1 MTTTPR
7 KAALAALLA
16 ILLLSGFAAQEP
28 PPADRYPT
36 GLIPLT
42 PEQLETILDTWPR
55 VVRVGFNWLGFE
67 RVNAVR
73 VRAGQEPLG
82 PDAVRPVG
90 REVESARGARR
101 LAVQT
106 LAAEPERLGDLPV
119 SVDNSKLPYF
129 PPIRSQGQLGSCTAF
144 ATTYTQLSYMTAFQR
159 GLDIRDN
166 GDNTNKYSPK
176 WTYNMVND
184 GLNSGSSFSEIFPLL
199 EKHGACTWAEFPYDN
214 DFRFWCLDPAA
225 WRNALDVKTD
235 PSTYVWPASTETGL
249 GQIKELLVNGYV
261 LTFGTYIS
269 SWVYKLISDDPS
281 TLDDDAEAGKRI
293 AYWLNGSEGGHAMTV
308 VGYNDA
314 VWTDVNGN
322 GLVDPGEKGAFRIA
336 NSWGAAW
343 EESGFVWLAY
353 DALKSV
359 SAVDGGPS
367 QGRIRAFQGDIA
379 HVLTVRDGYAPL
391 MIAEFTVNHLKRDQL
406 KMTLGRSDTSAE
418 VPSVVWTPGAVKN
431 SGGPYAFD
439 GSTTAVDGTFVF
451 DLSDLLVEGGA
462 FLRYYVGMS
471 DNAAG
476 DPATLKAF
484 KIVDLT
490 TAPPTELASSLVP
503 RTADGGQPV
512 YSYVDYAYSGP
523 LPGYNRLPRLSNP
536 QVQPAS
542 GSISDTFTY
551 YVRYYDGDGDV
562 PAVKDVWIDGAA
574 RPMSFL
580 SSGGGSA
587 SDGWYYYQTSLSAGT
602 HDYYFLFEDGR
613 GGSARTPTSGELSGP
628 DVFALLVTSLQPS
641 SATAGGPA
649 FVLTVEG
656 SYFED
661 GAVVRWDGSDRPTA
675 FVSSSRLE
683 AQIAAADIDRGR
695 YVEVTVRNPDGE
707 ISNPRTFTINNPHPA
722 LSSISPDR
730 ATGGGPDFTL
740 TLLGSNFVP
749 GSTVRWGAVEKAAT
763 FVSGTELRALIASG
777 DLSTAGDIS
786 VSVFNP
792 APGGGESSAA
802 VLTVAGVALSSS
814 PESAT
819 VSAGQSVAYD
829 ITITPQHGTFD
840 SPVSFSC
847 ERLPRAC
854 TAVFTPASATP
865 GASSVKTVLAL
876 STKSR
881 AGAAMG
887 GLSASS
893 ARIPPAWGLLLLL
906 PALVLALRA
915 GRPGRPGLAR
925 RYLAAAALVCALAL
939 AGGCGAGG
947 TGTDSPGQGTPAGT
961 YEITVKATSG
971 SLTASTTV
979 TLVVL

>member
-1 MTTTPR
+1 
-7 KAALAALLA
+7 
-16 ILLLSGFAAQEP
+16 
-28 PPADRYPT
+28 
-36 GLIPLT
+36 
-42 PEQLETILDTWPR
+42 
-55 VVRVGFNWLGFE
+55 
-67 RVNAVR
+67 
-73 VRAGQEPLG
+73 
-82 PDAVRPVG
+82 
-90 REVESARGARR
+90 
-101 LAVQT
+101 
-106 LAAEPERLGDLPV
+106 
-119 SVDNSKLPYF
+119 
-129 PPIRSQGQLGSCTAF
+129 
-144 ATTYTQLSYMTAFQR
+144 MTAFQR
-159 GLDIRDN
+159 GLDIRN
-166 GDNTNKYSPK
+166 NSDNTNKYSPK

-184 GLNSGSSFSEIFPLL
+184 GLDSGSSFAEIFPLL
-199 EKHGACTWAEFPYDN
+199 EKHGACTWAEFPYN
-214 DFRFWCLDPAA
+214 SDFRAWCLDPAA

-249 GQIKELLVNGYV
+249 GQIKDLLVNGYV

-269 SWVYKLISDDPS
+269 SWVYKFISNDPS
-281 TLDDDAEAGKRI
+281 TAADDAEVGKR
-293 AYWLNGSEGGHAMTV
+293 AAFWLNGSEGSHAMTV

-314 VWTDVNGN
+314 VWTDINSN
-322 GLVDPGEKGAFRIA
+322 GLIDPGEKGAFRIA

-343 EESGFVWLAY
+343 EDGGFVWLAY
-353 DALKSV
+353 DALKRV

-367 QGRIRAFQGDIA
+367 QGRIRAFQSDIA

-391 MIAEFTVNHLKRDQL
+391 MIAEFTVNHAKRNQL
-406 KMTLGRSDTSAE
+406 RMTLGRSGTSVE
-418 VPSVVWTPGAVKN
+418 VPAQVWIPEAIKN
-431 SGGPYAFD
+431 KGGPNAFD

-451 DLSDLLVEGGA
+451 DLSDIIVESGT

-503 RTADGGQPV
+503 RTADGGQQV

-542 GSISDTFTY
+542 GSVRDTFNY

-562 PAVKDVWIDGAA
+562 PPVRDVWIDGAA

-587 SDGWYYYQTSLSAGT
+587 SDGWYYYRTSLSSGT

-613 GGSARTPTSGELSGP
+613 GGSARTPTSGALSGP
-628 DVFALLVTSLQPS
+628 AVYALLVTSLQPS
-641 SATAGGPA
+641 AATAGGPA

-656 SYFED
+656 SDFAG
-661 GAVVRWDGSDRPTA
+661 GAVVRWDGNDRPTT
-675 FVSSSRLE
+675 FVSGSLLE

-695 YVEVTVRNPDGE
+695 YVRVTVRNPDGE
-707 ISNPRTFTINNPHPA
+707 ISDARTFTVNNPLPA
-722 LSSISPDR
+722 LGSISPDR
-730 ATGGGPDFTL
+730 VTGGGPGLTL

-749 GSTVRWGAVEKAAT
+749 GSAVRWGAVEKAAT
-763 FVSGTELRALIASG
+763 FVSGTELRALIASA
-777 DLSTAGDIS
+777 DLSTAGEVP
-786 VSVFNP
+786 VSVLNP
-792 APGGGESSAA
+792 APGGGESNAA
-802 VLTVAGVALSSS
+802 ALTVAGIALSSS
-814 PESAT
+814 PQSAT
-819 VSAGQSVAYD
+819 VSAGQSVAYE

-854 TAVFTPASATP
+854 TAVFTPAAATP
-865 GASSVKTVLAL
+865 GASSVKTVLTL
-876 STKSR
+876 STKARS
-881 AGAAMG
+881 AAAAG
-887 GLSASS
+887 GLSASF
-893 ARIPPAWGLLLLL
+893 ARIPPVWGLWLLL
-906 PALVLALRA
+906 PALVLALRP
-915 GRPGRPGLAR
+915 GRPGRPRPAR
-925 RYLAAAALVCALAL
+925 RYLAAAALVCALVL

-947 TGTDSPGQGTPAGT
+947 TGPNSPGQGTPAGT
-961 YEITVKATSG
+961 YEITVKGTSG